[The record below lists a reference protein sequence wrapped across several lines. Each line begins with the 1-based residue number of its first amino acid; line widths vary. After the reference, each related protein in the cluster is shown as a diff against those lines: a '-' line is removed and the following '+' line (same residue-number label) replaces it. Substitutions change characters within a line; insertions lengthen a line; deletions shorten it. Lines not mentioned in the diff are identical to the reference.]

1 MGQVCGCGCCGWAQI
16 MKVLSI
22 NPVVSGPL
30 SSEPLHVA
38 AGGGAPQHS
47 ALATD
52 SSSEQGR
59 PTQIQCPFHIT
70 WILKIQGL
78 GRLVTA
84 QSWRGFV
91 GKSCIL
97 CSGRTRLHVVSL
109 CACPAPCMFTL
120 RPVCNMYRVI
130 SDESVLMLQPP
141 SR

>member
-22 NPVVSGPL
+22 NPVVSRTL

-38 AGGGAPQHS
+38 AGGGAPQHT

-78 GRLVTA
+78 G
-84 QSWRGFV
+84 
-91 GKSCIL
+91 
-97 CSGRTRLHVVSL
+97 
-109 CACPAPCMFTL
+109 
-120 RPVCNMYRVI
+120 
-130 SDESVLMLQPP
+130 
-141 SR
+141 

>member
-38 AGGGAPQHS
+38 AGGGALQHS

-70 WILKIQGL
+70 TWILMIQGL
-78 GRLVTA
+78 G
-84 QSWRGFV
+84 
-91 GKSCIL
+91 
-97 CSGRTRLHVVSL
+97 
-109 CACPAPCMFTL
+109 
-120 RPVCNMYRVI
+120 
-130 SDESVLMLQPP
+130 
-141 SR
+141 